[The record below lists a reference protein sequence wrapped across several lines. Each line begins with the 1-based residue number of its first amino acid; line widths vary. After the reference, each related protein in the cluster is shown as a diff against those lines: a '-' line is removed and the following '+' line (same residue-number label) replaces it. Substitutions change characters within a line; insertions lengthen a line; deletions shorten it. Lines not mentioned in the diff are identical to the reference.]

1 MLGRTGGSRLT
12 GTLET
17 ALPVLSCS
25 PGALWPPAYTK
36 KGKGE
41 KCKQGRAGEGLLE
54 LGGLEILL
62 QLEAG
67 EGLGLA
73 RVLLK
78 VLPVLRLLALPQ
90 LQGKL
95 QLQGGG

>member
-1 MLGRTGGSRLT
+1 MGACGAAVQ
-12 GTLET
+12 LE
-17 ALPVLSCS
+17 
-25 PGALWPPAYTK
+25 
-36 KGKGE
+36 GKGVT
-41 KCKQGRAGEGLLE
+41 GEERTGLLE
-54 LGGLEILL
+54 LRAFEILL

-73 RVLLK
+73 SVLLE
-78 VLPVLRLLALPQ
+78 VLSVLGLLALPQ